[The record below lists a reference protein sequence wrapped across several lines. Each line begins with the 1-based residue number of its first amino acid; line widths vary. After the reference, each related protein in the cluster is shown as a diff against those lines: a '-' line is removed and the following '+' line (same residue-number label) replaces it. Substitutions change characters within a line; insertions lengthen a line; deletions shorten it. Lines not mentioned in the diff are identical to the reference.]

1 MALSPTLPTSG
12 ALSAGV
18 PAQCVGDCHS
28 CLFVSDYAYPVYGRA
43 GWTIIGYDVHCCFFD
58 RRVTAVKG
66 CSKYLSVGAINKPTP
81 LEH

>member
-12 ALSAGV
+12 AVSAGV

-28 CLFVSDYAYPVYGRA
+28 CIFCSAYSYPIYGSKR
-43 GWTIIGYDVHCCFFD
+43 WNIIGYDIHCGVFD
-58 RRVTAVKG
+58 RRVTVVKG